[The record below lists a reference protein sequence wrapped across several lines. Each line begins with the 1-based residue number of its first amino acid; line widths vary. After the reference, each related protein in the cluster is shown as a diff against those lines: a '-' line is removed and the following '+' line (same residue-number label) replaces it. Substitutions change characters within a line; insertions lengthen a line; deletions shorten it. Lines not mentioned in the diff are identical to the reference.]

1 MVDQPAIRVLIADD
15 NRPFRKGVR
24 LRLEQA
30 DGIVVV
36 GEAATGQDAVEGALT
51 EAADVIL
58 MDLEMPSMNGI
69 DATRAVLD
77 ASAGRSRVIVLTSH
91 GEGHLVVRAL
101 RNGASGYL
109 LKTHDSA
116 QLIDAIRA
124 AHRGEALVSTRMTP
138 SLLEQIRAGRPSAE
152 DEERLWA
159 LSRAEARV
167 VRLLSRGLTSNE
179 QLAKELVLSVNTI
192 RSHIQSALKKVGAS
206 DRTQL
211 ALWGLKLRVELDS
224 RLIGRL

>member
-1 MVDQPAIRVLIADD
+1 MVDQAAIRVLIADD

-30 DGIVVV
+30 EGIIVV
-36 GEAATGQDAVEGALT
+36 GEASTGQDAVDGALT

-69 DATRAVLD
+69 DATKAVLE
-77 ASAGRSRVIVLTSH
+77 ASNRRSRVIVLTSH

-101 RNGASGYL
+101 RSGASGYL

-116 QLIDAIRA
+116 QLTDAIRA

-138 SLLEQIRAGRPSAE
+138 SILEQIRAGRPSAE
-152 DEERLWA
+152 DEARMWA

-167 VRLLSRGLTSNE
+167 VRLLSHGLTSNE
-179 QLAKELVLSVNTI
+179 RLATELVLSVNTV
-192 RSHIQSALKKVGAS
+192 RSHIQSALKKVGAA

-211 ALWGLKLRVELDS
+211 ALWGLKLGVELDS